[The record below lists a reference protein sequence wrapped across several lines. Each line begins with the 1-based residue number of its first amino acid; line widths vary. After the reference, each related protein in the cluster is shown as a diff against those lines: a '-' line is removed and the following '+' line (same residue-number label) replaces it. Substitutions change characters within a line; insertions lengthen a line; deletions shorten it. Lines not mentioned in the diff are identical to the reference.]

1 MEPSVGDKGELHFS
15 SCVILDTV
23 FQMQNLP
30 LWWQRIYI
38 IYKKYM
44 SKVSS
49 SVWAKTVLASNGCNR
64 LLLDSS
70 CGGQTLAIWATTI
83 GHVWTCNG
91 FWNMFGEVAGASTC
105 LARRWKL
112 ECELFSAGI
121 SWGLTI
127 LTDHVANLRKT
138 FKKCELYLYMYTLQ
152 TGYLQPETWMI
163 FHVLLKNHSS
173 LCGLPVSFLHI

>member
-112 ECELFSAGI
+112 ECEPFFRWDILGFDHTYWSCSWPEENIQEMWIILIYVYASNRIPATRNLNDFSCA
-121 SWGLTI
+121 
-127 LTDHVANLRKT
+127 
-138 FKKCELYLYMYTLQ
+138 
-152 TGYLQPETWMI
+152 
-163 FHVLLKNHSS
+163 LKNHSS
-173 LCGLPVSFLHI
+173 LCGLPMSFLHI